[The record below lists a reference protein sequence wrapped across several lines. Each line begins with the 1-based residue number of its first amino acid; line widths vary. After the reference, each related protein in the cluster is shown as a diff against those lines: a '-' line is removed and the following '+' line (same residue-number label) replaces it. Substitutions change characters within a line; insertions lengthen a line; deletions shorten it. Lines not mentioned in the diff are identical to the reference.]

1 MNVGGR
7 ETLNG
12 VLGEVERLG
21 EVEKVR
27 GNFLSE
33 KGVNEGGTAN
43 CKEPMEMNKL
53 LRATGPSPGE
63 SISL

>member
-1 MNVGGR
+1 MNGGGR

-27 GNFLSE
+27 GW
-33 KGVNEGGTAN
+33 GVTVGGRRSVL
-43 CKEPMEMNKL
+43 K
-53 LRATGPSPGE
+53 SSFPGMFG
-63 SISL
+63 